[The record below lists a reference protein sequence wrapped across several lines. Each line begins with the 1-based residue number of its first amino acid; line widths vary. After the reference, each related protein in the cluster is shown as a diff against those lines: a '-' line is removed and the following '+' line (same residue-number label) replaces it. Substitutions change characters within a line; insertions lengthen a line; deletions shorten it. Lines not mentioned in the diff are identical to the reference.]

1 MALRIADVAK
11 EVKGL
16 EEDKNQLV
24 AHVNELAGKFNHEF
38 ENNKK
43 HRLITYVS
51 LGVLLVVDIA
61 CHFLL

>member
-24 AHVNELAGKFNHEF
+24 AHVNDLTGKFNHEL
-38 ENNKK
+38 ENTKK
-43 HRLITYVS
+43 HRLVTYVL
-51 LGVLLVVDIA
+51 LGALLVVDIA

>member
-24 AHVNELAGKFNHEF
+24 AHVNELAGKFNHCWL
-38 ENNKK
+38 
-43 HRLITYVS
+43 LILRVTFYCRG
-51 LGVLLVVDIA
+51 L
-61 CHFLL
+61 

>member
-38 ENNKK
+38 EINKK

-51 LGVLLVVDIA
+51 LGALLVVDIA